1 MQDAFSRNSDFD
13 LDIDDKRHQSLTS
26 MSTCLLLK
34 YFLQVPTDMKQI
46 SVFGCGA
53 MGTNIANLLAENV
66 ARLDDYKK
74 TILWFVRDEECFG
87 ERLID
92 VINGN
97 RENPKY
103 APNVHL
109 KDNIEANGDAAAV
122 ASASDVIFFV
132 YATRHGLL
140 MTETTETVPDQ
151 VIRLVSEEILR
162 VTKSPCV
169 VVSGGVNA
177 KGLANGDF
185 AEATIGCPNPERA
198 EEAKLL
204 LQVKYPTTSSHSAT
218 VTALSYFSTPVV
230 GL

>member
-1 MQDAFSRNSDFD
+1 
-13 LDIDDKRHQSLTS
+13 
-26 MSTCLLLK
+26 
-34 YFLQVPTDMKQI
+34 MKQI

-66 ARLDDYKK
+66 TRLDDYK
-74 TILWFVRDEECFG
+74 
-87 ERLID
+87 
-92 VINGN
+92 NN
-97 RENPKY
+97 
-103 APNVHL
+103 
-109 KDNIEANGDAAAV
+109 
-122 ASASDVIFFV
+122 
-132 YATRHGLL
+132 GLL
-140 MTETTETVPDQ
+140 VTEPTETVPDQ

-204 LQVKYPTTSSHSAT
+204 LQVY
-218 VTALSYFSTPVV
+218 
-230 GL
+230 